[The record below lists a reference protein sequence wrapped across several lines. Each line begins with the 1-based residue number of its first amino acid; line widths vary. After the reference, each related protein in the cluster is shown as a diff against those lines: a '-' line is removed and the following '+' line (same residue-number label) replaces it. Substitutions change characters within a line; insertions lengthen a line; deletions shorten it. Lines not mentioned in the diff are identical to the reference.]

1 MLSESNLIHIEAC
14 KGEQVGGARVSMV
27 AFGVT
32 TLLGLTSVLAA
43 STAQATPPLQTL
55 NLVAA
60 NSDSTHPVGSADPY
74 TDVSI
79 DNGATWQP
87 AIIAGGHPYV
97 ESPGTNSWLNCVS
110 ITQSPEDS
118 CRNNVTSQNPVRAL
132 FRYRFWLGSDFS
144 GGQLVGD
151 INIDNQAVFYLNGT
165 TQNECFMGCTS
176 QGGPISDFWGQVR
189 NLQSM
194 YGIIPLDSYLVSGWN
209 TLYIELIDTG
219 GQSGINYNVTF
230 SVYSSSPI
238 GLASPGSIVTF
249 DPQGGTVGTPT
260 ATVAPNGTL
269 STIGFPTPQ
278 RAGYTFAGW
287 YTQPLAAGTLAN
299 SAYASATVP
308 TSDLTLYANWI
319 PLPASQSPQPHTL
332 AATGSEIAPNLLL
345 MWLMLLTGVIAVVGV
360 AGTRLVTIRRGSR
373 SHS

>member
-1 MLSESNLIHIEAC
+1 
-14 KGEQVGGARVSMV
+14 MV
-27 AFGVT
+27 ALGIT

-79 DNGATWQP
+79 DNGVTWQP
-87 AIIAGGHPYV
+87 AIIAGGHPYQ

-110 ITQSPEDS
+110 ISQNPEDS
-118 CRNNVTSQNPVRAL
+118 CRSGVSHQNPVRAL
-132 FRYRFWLGSDFS
+132 FRYRFWLASDFY
-144 GGQLVGD
+144 GAQLVGD
-151 INIDNQAVFYLNGT
+151 INIDNYAVFYLNGT

-176 QGGPISDFWGQVR
+176 QGGPISDFWTQVR

-230 SVYSSSPI
+230 SVYSSSPV

-260 ATVAPNGTL
+260 ATVAPSAAL
-269 STIGFPTPQ
+269 STVTFPTPQ

-299 SAYASATVP
+299 STYASATVP
-308 TSDLTLYANWI
+308 TSDLTLYADWI
-319 PLPASQSPQPHTL
+319 PLPTSQPQQPSSSSPSTSSQML
-332 AATGSEIAPNLLL
+332 AATGGETAPSLLL
-345 MWLMLLTGVIAVVGV
+345 AWLALLAGV
-360 AGTRLVTIRRGSR
+360 AAVAGVTGTRTVFSRLKDRR
-373 SHS
+373 